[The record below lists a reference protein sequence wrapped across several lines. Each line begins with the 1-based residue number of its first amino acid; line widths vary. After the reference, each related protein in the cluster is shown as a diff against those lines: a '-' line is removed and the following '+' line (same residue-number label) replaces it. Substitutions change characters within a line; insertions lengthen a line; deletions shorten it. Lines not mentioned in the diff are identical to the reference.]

1 MQVVVK
7 PLSCLDLFNSQA
19 GLTISQRS
27 EVEEAPHDDGKNTAS
42 GSPHAEQVGLT
53 GSLTNRLVL
62 LDSSLLVLG
71 KGCVARSNVVD
82 VDRVDVEDELDEGTS
97 DKSRGEVSGEV
108 VVKEELTAHDVEG
121 NVVSSPGQEEETG
134 RVVETVAGA

>member
-1 MQVVVK
+1 MQVIVK
-7 PLSCLDLFNSQA
+7 PLSRLDLFNSQA

-27 EVEEAPHDDGKNTAS
+27 KVEEAPHDDGKNTAS

-53 GSLTNRLVL
+53 SSLAHRLVL
-62 LDSSLLVLG
+62 LHSSLLVLG

-82 VDRVDVEDELDEGTS
+82 IDRVNVEDELDKGTS
-97 DKSRGEVSGEV
+97 DEGRSKVSGEV
-108 VVKEELTAHDVEG
+108 VVEEELATHNVER

-134 RVVETVAGA
+134 RVVETVAGT